1 MNIKT
6 LLCHAT
12 LLCTVF
18 ATIAVPSAFSQ
29 NTQTTTGITP
39 PDQQIADLDNLQD
52 EGWWS
57 SKPKESKMLYTTVAA
72 ATVIGLYGLAEW
84 DYGSGGLHS
93 ADEGW
98 FGSDSKY
105 GGADK
110 MGHFWSTYAFSD
122 ALTAL
127 YKSWGYAPAKANNYG
142 ALSAWTVQFIME
154 LGDATSETQG
164 FSYEDVVMNTIGAL
178 TSVLLDRYPEIDRKI
193 DFRFE
198 YVHEVDYNNFFDDY
212 SNQFYSVV
220 LKLDGFDY
228 IENTFLKYI
237 EFQAGYYSRG
247 YDTDEVE
254 KKRAVY
260 AGIGFNFSRLLNQ
273 NGWTKTGRVLEYIQ
287 VPYTVPK
294 VSHDLD

>member
-6 LLCHAT
+6 LLSYGT
-12 LLCTVF
+12 LLYTVF
-18 ATIAVPSAFSQ
+18 ATIAAPSAFSQ
-29 NTQTTTGITP
+29 NTQTTTGITS
-39 PDQQIADLDNLQD
+39 PDQQIAGLDNNLE

-57 SKPKESKMLYTTVAA
+57 SKPKESKILYTTVAA
-72 ATVIGLYGLAEW
+72 ATVIGLYGLADW

-93 ADEGW
+93 ANEGW

-122 ALTAL
+122 ALTAF

-178 TSVLLDRYPEIDRKI
+178 TSVLLDRCPELDRKI
-193 DFRFE
+193 DSRFE
-198 YVHEVDYNNFFDDY
+198 YVHEVAYNFNDY

-237 EFQAGYYSRG
+237 DFQAGYYSRG

-273 NGWTKTGRVLEYIQ
+273 NGWKKTGRVLEYIQ

>member
-6 LLCHAT
+6 LLCYAT

-29 NTQTTTGITP
+29 NTQATTSITP
-39 PDQQIADLDNLQD
+39 PDQQIAGLDNNPE

-122 ALTAL
+122 ALTSL

-164 FSYEDVVMNTIGAL
+164 FSYEDVIMNTVGAL
-178 TSVLLDRYPEIDRKI
+178 TSVLLDRYPELDRKI

-212 SNQFYSVV
+212 SNQFYSMV

-228 IENTFLKYI
+228 IENTFLKYV

-273 NGWTKTGRVLEYIQ
+273 NGWKKTGRVLEYIQ